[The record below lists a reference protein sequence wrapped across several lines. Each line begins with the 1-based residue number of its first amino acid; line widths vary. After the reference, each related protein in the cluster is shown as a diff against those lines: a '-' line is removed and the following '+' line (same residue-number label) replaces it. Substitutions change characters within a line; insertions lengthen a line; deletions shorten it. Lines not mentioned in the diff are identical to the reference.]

1 MLSARS
7 AGPADRYRP
16 PAAAAQPCFCYS
28 IQAAP
33 EVGVLARLLEIFAR
47 RGLLP
52 ARLHS
57 DFAAEREE
65 LTIDIQLREI
75 DPEQGE
81 RIARSMRQIAGVLQV
96 LTAVKSAAEPLALSA

>member
-1 MLSARS
+1 MPSARS
-7 AGPADRYRP
+7 AGPADRYRAP
-16 PAAAAQPCFCYS
+16 HPAARSCFCYS
-28 IQAAP
+28 IQALP

-65 LTIDIQLREI
+65 LVIDVQLADLE
-75 DPEQGE
+75 PEQGE
-81 RIARSMRQIAGVLQV
+81 RMACAMRQIAGVRQV
-96 LTAVKSAAEPLALSA
+96 LTALKSAAEPLALSA